1 VAEEKFDPYH
11 AWLGIPAWDR
21 PVNAYR
27 LLGLEV
33 FEENRKVIEAAAN
46 RQMAYLQELS
56 SGDEHIDLA
65 QKLLGQ
71 ISRARVVLLNPEKKI
86 AYDQKLNA
94 QLDTAPETAATSDDY
109 GLTVPSG
116 AKPRAE
122 GTARANKSH
131 PFYLRLI
138 RPAIFM
144 LVGLAVILTA
154 LAIRKKPTTVRVYE
168 DKDGNGSYDKGEG
181 VAEMNVEGFATSA
194 DGSVSFSLPAG
205 TKELRPVTE
214 STKYNFVR
222 AIPQEVS
229 IGRFSI
235 WGPNVE
241 IQVREKP
248 KFTVA
253 GRIYGKDRNGKKEGI
268 SASVHVDLNADDIAQ
283 NGEPQQTANKQ
294 GKFSFTDVRFL
305 ADANVK
311 PQLIVSF
318 SRSGFYRR
326 IDPVPIHAEDF
337 KEGAIEIPVELKR
350 KQITISGVI
359 SILPKGE
366 LAEGITV
373 YIDRDANQQP
383 DAQEPKTQTDKDGN
397 YKLRI
402 PFFKADITKIEVR
415 APNASEYAPATFHS
429 VNKSIDLADEDLV
442 WDAANFLLR
451 KLESPKQEDSKITVD
466 SQESRPQGNTT
477 AAKPITNQTDGNPQ
491 TTDTPANASE
501 NNETESN
508 APPIIPTPESD
519 SAGFLRNLGFEG
531 EEPQEGSD
539 TKPEWT
545 FQTDPSVL
553 VAFTNAKRD
562 YDKAAKKQNWNKIPK
577 LNSDIQNIDGQ
588 IEKILTG
595 AKTEAQTK
603 RAQQQVQPFNAAR
616 EQLNAELNQLKQS
629 RNALLTPLVM
639 AAEAIGEEQEMYN
652 ESVVKQ
658 EQVKKAEENL
668 GVSVQPLTKKQNAA
682 WQPALKFLAE
692 DKLRSLG
699 LQKQGRKWTPTG
711 VAQAADLF
719 VTLKQYLSKHFSE
732 YVKLKQQVNA
742 LISQNAVANQ
752 SKIEKLQQQI
762 TNQTGW
768 KTYRDAK
775 KEFNS
780 GVKKYLVLL
789 NKLQS
794 QREELENNKE
804 AIEKA
809 LTLLGGKY
817 KVVIKQY
824 PSIEQIEQKKAL
836 IAKWQSLIE

>member
-1 VAEEKFDPYH
+1 MALLGSRRTCVVAEEKFDPYH

-415 APNASEYAPATFHS
+415 APNASEYAPATFRP
-429 VNKSIDLADEDLV
+429 VNKSIDLAEETIV
-442 WDAANFLLR
+442 WEAANFLLR
-451 KLESPKQEDSKITVD
+451 KLESPKQEDSKTTVD

-491 TTDTPANASE
+491 TTDTPVNASE
-501 NNETESN
+501 NNRSTKAQTDTIALLKDKGLGKGKDGWSPKELVQRLTTLKKEVEN
-508 APPIIPTPESD
+508 LQPDGLTPAQEKEVRELMNRYYLEKFQLYNQLHAIGINRGRAD
-519 SAGFLRNLGFEG
+519 GFEDDMVILPR
-531 EEPQEGSD
+531 EELI
-539 TKPEWT
+539 TH
-545 FQTDPSVL
+545 
-553 VAFTNAKRD
+553 R
-562 YDKAAKKQNWNKIPK
+562 
-577 LNSDIQNIDGQ
+577 
-588 IEKILTG
+588 
-595 AKTEAQTK
+595 
-603 RAQQQVQPFNAAR
+603 
-616 EQLNAELNQLKQS
+616 
-629 RNALLTPLVM
+629 
-639 AAEAIGEEQEMYN
+639 
-652 ESVVKQ
+652 
-658 EQVKKAEENL
+658 
-668 GVSVQPLTKKQNAA
+668 
-682 WQPALKFLAE
+682 
-692 DKLRSLG
+692 
-699 LQKQGRKWTPTG
+699 
-711 VAQAADLF
+711 
-719 VTLKQYLSKHFSE
+719 YLSKNLLAPRRLKDPPNAPR
-732 YVKLKQQVNA
+732 KLA
-742 LISQNAVANQ
+742 PNAVM
-752 SKIEKLQQQI
+752 E
-762 TNQTGW
+762 
-768 KTYRDAK
+768 RDA
-775 KEFNS
+775 ED
-780 GVKKYLVLL
+780 
-789 NKLQS
+789 
-794 QREELENNKE
+794 
-804 AIEKA
+804 A
-809 LTLLGGKY
+809 
-817 KVVIKQY
+817 VIKLLLQKNPRY
-824 PSIEQIEQKKAL
+824 LELANVQRKKKIKQIKTLEKKSRIRIRSLQKEPEVQVAL
-836 IAKWQSLIE
+836 ETLGSKFDPRFAPK

>member
-1 VAEEKFDPYH
+1 
-11 AWLGIPAWDR
+11 
-21 PVNAYR
+21 
-27 LLGLEV
+27 
-33 FEENRKVIEAAAN
+33 
-46 RQMAYLQELS
+46 
-56 SGDEHIDLA
+56 
-65 QKLLGQ
+65 
-71 ISRARVVLLNPEKKI
+71 
-86 AYDQKLNA
+86 
-94 QLDTAPETAATSDDY
+94 
-109 GLTVPSG
+109 
-116 AKPRAE
+116 
-122 GTARANKSH
+122 
-131 PFYLRLI
+131 
-138 RPAIFM
+138 M
-144 LVGLAVILTA
+144 LVGFAVVLAA
-154 LAIRKKPTTVRVYE
+154 LAIREKPTTVRVYE
-168 DKDGNGSYDKGEG
+168 DKNENGSYDKGEG

-214 STKYNFVR
+214 STNYNFVR
-222 AIPQEVS
+222 AIPEEVS

-318 SRSGFYRR
+318 SRSGPYRKT
-326 IDPVPIHAEDF
+326 DPIPVNAEDF
-337 KEGAIEIPVELKR
+337 EEGTIEIPVELKR
-350 KQITISGVI
+350 KDITISGVI

-415 APNASEYAPATFHS
+415 APNASEYAPATFRP
-429 VNKSIDLADEDLV
+429 VNKSIDLAEETIV
-442 WDAANFLLR
+442 WEAANFILR
-451 KLESPKQEDSKITVD
+451 KLEPPKQGDSKTTVE

-501 NNETESN
+501 NNQTESI
-508 APPIIPTPESD
+508 APPIIPTSESD
-519 SAGFLRNLGFEG
+519 PAAFLRNLGFEG

-545 FQTDPSVL
+545 FQTDPSL
-553 VAFTNAKRD
+553 LIAFKNAKRD
-562 YDKAAKKQNWNKIPK
+562 YDKAAIKQNWKKIPEID
-577 LNSDIQNIDGQ
+577 SQIQHIDGQ
-588 IEKILTG
+588 IQKILTE
-595 AKTEAQTK
+595 AKTDAQTK

-616 EQLNAELNQLKQS
+616 EKLNAELSQLKQS

-658 EQVKKAEENL
+658 KQVKKAEENL
-668 GVSVQPLTKKQNAA
+668 GVSVQPLTKKQTAA

-719 VTLKQYLSKHFSE
+719 VTLKQYLNNNFSE
-732 YVKLKQQVNA
+732 YVSLKLERNK
-742 LISQNAVANQ
+742 LITQNAVANQ
-752 SKIEKLQQQI
+752 SKIEKLQQQM

-775 KEFNS
+775 KEFDS
-780 GVKKYLVLL
+780 GEKKYIDLL
-789 NKLQS
+789 NKPQLQ
-794 QREELENNKE
+794 RDALENNKE

-817 KVVIKQY
+817 KVVINQY
-824 PSIEQIEQKKAL
+824 PSTEQIEQKKTL